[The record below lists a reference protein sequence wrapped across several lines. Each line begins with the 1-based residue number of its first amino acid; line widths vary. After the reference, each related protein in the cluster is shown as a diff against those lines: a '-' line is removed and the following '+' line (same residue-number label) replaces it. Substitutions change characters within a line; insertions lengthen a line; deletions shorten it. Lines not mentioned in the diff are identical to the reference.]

1 MSDLAD
7 IDLEAGEEDNG
18 GKKSGLMMTLVG
30 AGIATIVAAGAG
42 WFIGGML
49 APQSIE
55 MQEAA
60 QPSEEAQA
68 QTQSNNNDDGGDE
81 EVLPEVGA
89 PGPNLIVMQSLTTNI
104 AYPEEKWIRM
114 EVSLVVK
121 ETPDDELVELIH
133 QDMLAY
139 LRTLSLQQLQGARG
153 FRYVREDLRERAIL
167 RSEGIV
173 ENILV
178 RTFVVE

>member
-1 MSDLAD
+1 MDEN
-7 IDLEAGEEDNG
+7 LEMDGDEDGG
-18 GKKSGLMMTLVG
+18 GKKSGLIVTIV
-30 AGIATIVAAGAG
+30 AAVIATIVAGIGG
-42 WFIGGML
+42 WVIGGML

-60 QPSEEAQA
+60 KVQEEVAAAQQNKDSEE
-68 QTQSNNNDDGGDE
+68 E
-81 EVLPEVGA
+81 EPLPEVGA
-89 PGPNLIVMQSLTTNI
+89 PGPNLIRMQPMTTNI
-104 AYPEEKWIRM
+104 AFPEEKWIRM
-114 EVSLVVK
+114 EISLVVK
-121 ETPDDELVELIH
+121 QTPNDEMVELIH

-153 FRYVREDLRERAIL
+153 FRYVRDDLVERAIL
-167 RSEGIV
+167 RSEGNV